1 MTDKVELKGVLE
13 AALSEDGGIIL
24 IRNAMAGF
32 LSHKKVHAAVISEV
46 HPCDEHGN
54 FMIDITNPLYDGI
67 TIPYMVTP
75 DMVARF
81 TPGIGDYIVLYENDY
96 VSFSPKDVFE
106 GGYIML
112 EEQAVCASEEDAEME
127 REIQTLGLTAPR
139 VTPDQID
146 ALMRGVRYEVQVV
159 PGTTTTLATAIAAN
173 GFTLAIGMTAC
184 ADPANFNAE
193 LGAKYAIK
201 DAEAKACQELWK
213 LEGWRLKRLLEV
225 QVRVIDR
232 AIDSDEMARL
242 IEMPCGIIHNNSLS
256 VGQCS
261 INEVRDN
268 DTAELAGCISKLER
282 FHGSKLFASITDEEL
297 KERSRKALGDLKVQ
311 LNNLNDSSQGYQQ

>member
-1 MTDKVELKGVLE
+1 MTDSVELKGVLE

-24 IRNAMAGF
+24 IRNAMAEYQ
-32 LSHKKVHAAVISEV
+32 SHKKVHAAVISEV

-81 TPGIGDYIVLYENDY
+81 TPGVGDYIVLYENDY

-106 GGYIML
+106 GGYLMIEL
-112 EEQAVCASEEDAEME
+112 PSVCASEEDAEME

-139 VTPDQID
+139 VTPDQIE

-201 DAEAKACQELWK
+201 DAEAKARQELWK

-225 QVRVIDR
+225 PVRVIDR

-256 VGQCS
+256 VGQH
-261 INEVRDN
+261 
-268 DTAELAGCISKLER
+268 CI
-282 FHGSKLFASITDEEL
+282 AAAT
-297 KERSRKALGDLKVQ
+297 
-311 LNNLNDSSQGYQQ
+311 NP

>member
-1 MTDKVELKGVLE
+1 MTDSVELKGVLE

-24 IRNAMAGF
+24 IRNAMAEYQ
-32 LSHKKVHAAVISEV
+32 SHKKVHAAVISEV

-81 TPGIGDYIVLYENDY
+81 TPSIGDYIVLYENDY

-106 GGYIML
+106 GGYLMI
-112 EEQAVCASEEDAEME
+112 EEPAVCASEEDAEME

-146 ALMRGVRYEVQVV
+146 ALMSGVRYEVQVV
-159 PGTTTTLATAIAAN
+159 TGTTTTLATAIAAN

-184 ADPANFNAE
+184 ADPANFNAD

-201 DAEAKACQELWK
+201 DAEAKARQELWK
-213 LEGWRLKRLLEV
+213 LEGWRLK
-225 QVRVIDR
+225 
-232 AIDSDEMARL
+232 
-242 IEMPCGIIHNNSLS
+242 CH
-256 VGQCS
+256 
-261 INEVRDN
+261 
-268 DTAELAGCISKLER
+268 LA
-282 FHGSKLFASITDEEL
+282 
-297 KERSRKALGDLKVQ
+297 
-311 LNNLNDSSQGYQQ
+311 NL

>member
-24 IRNAMAGF
+24 IRNAMAEF
-32 LSHKKVHAAVISEV
+32 QSHKKVHAAVISEI
-46 HPCDEHGN
+46 HPCDDHGS
-54 FMIDITNPLYDGI
+54 FMIDISSPLNADI
-67 TIPYMVTP
+67 TIPYMVTT

-81 TPGIGDYIVLYENDY
+81 TPSIGDYIVLYENDY

-106 GGYIML
+106 GGYLMI
-112 EEQAVCASEEDAEME
+112 EEPAVCASEEDAEME

-146 ALMRGVRYEVQVV
+146 ALMSGVRYEVQVV
-159 PGTTTTLATAIAAN
+159 TGTTTTLATAIAAN

-201 DAEAKACQELWK
+201 DAEAKARQELWK
-213 LEGWRLKRLLEV
+213 LEGWRLKCHLEKPVLLV
-225 QVRVIDR
+225 SGACQMSGALNVDKVRGVDGGSPKPSHVER
-232 AIDSDEMARL
+232 MHMEQEQL
-242 IEMPCGIIHNNSLS
+242 
-256 VGQCS
+256 
-261 INEVRDN
+261 
-268 DTAELAGCISKLER
+268 AERTGKLETFIPSETFKQLPHQEQNR
-282 FHGSKLFASITDEEL
+282 MKRQLVAMREYL
-297 KERSRKALGDLKVQ
+297 AALNERIDAAT
-311 LNNLNDSSQGYQQ
+311 NH

>member
-1 MTDKVELKGVLE
+1 MTDSVELKGVLE

-24 IRNAMAGF
+24 IRNAMAEYQ
-32 LSHKKVHAAVISEV
+32 SHKKVHAAVISEV

-81 TPGIGDYIVLYENDY
+81 TPGVGDYIVLYENDY

-106 GGYIML
+106 GGYLVI
-112 EEQAVCASEEDAEME
+112 ECPSVCASEEDAEME
-127 REIQTLGLTAPR
+127 RDIETLGLTAPR
-139 VTPDQID
+139 VTPDQIE

-173 GFTLAIGMTAC
+173 GFTLAIGMTSC

-201 DAEAKACQELWK
+201 DAEAKARQELWK
-213 LEGWRLKRLLEV
+213 LEGWRLKCHLEKPVLLVSGDCQMSGALNVDKVHGVDGGSPKPSHVERMHME
-225 QVRVIDR
+225 Q
-232 AIDSDEMARL
+232 EQL
-242 IEMPCGIIHNNSLS
+242 
-256 VGQCS
+256 
-261 INEVRDN
+261 
-268 DTAELAGCISKLER
+268 AERTRKLEE
-282 FHGSKLFASITDEEL
+282 FIALTPMEAL
-297 KERSRKALGDLKVQ
+297 KQLSQQERNRMKRQ
-311 LNNLNDSSQGYQQ
+311 LVAMREYLAVLNERIAAAANP

>member
-1 MTDKVELKGVLE
+1 MTDSVELKGVLE

-24 IRNAMAGF
+24 IRNAMAEYQ
-32 LSHKKVHAAVISEV
+32 SHKKVHAAVISEV

-54 FMIDITNPLYDGI
+54 FMIDITSPLNADI

-81 TPGIGDYIVLYENDY
+81 TPSIGDYIVLYENDY

-106 GGYIML
+106 GGYLMI
-112 EEQAVCASEEDAEME
+112 EEPAVCASEEDAEME

-146 ALMRGVRYEVQVV
+146 ALMSGVRYEVQVV
-159 PGTTTTLATAIAAN
+159 TGTTTTLATAIAAN

-184 ADPANFNAE
+184 ADPANFNAD

-201 DAEAKACQELWK
+201 DAEAKARQELWK
-213 LEGWRLKRLLEV
+213 LEGWRLKCRLEKPVLLV
-225 QVRVIDR
+225 SGYSQISGVINADKVRVVDGGSPKSSHI
-232 AIDSDEMARL
+232 ARMHQEHDQL
-242 IEMPCGIIHNNSLS
+242 
-256 VGQCS
+256 
-261 INEVRDN
+261 
-268 DTAELAGCISKLER
+268 AERTSKLEA
-282 FHGSKLFASITDEEL
+282 FTGTVNFCALSADEQNRMKRQLVAMREYL
-297 KERSRKALGDLKVQ
+297 AALTERIVATK
-311 LNNLNDSSQGYQQ
+311 NP

>member
-1 MTDKVELKGVLE
+1 MTDSVELKGVLE

-24 IRNAMAGF
+24 IRNAMAEYQ
-32 LSHKKVHAAVISEV
+32 SHKKVHAAVISEV

-81 TPGIGDYIVLYENDY
+81 TPGVGDYIVLYENDY
-96 VSFSPKDVFE
+96 LSFSPKDVFE
-106 GGYIML
+106 GGYLMI
-112 EEQAVCASEEDAEME
+112 EWPSVCASEEDAEME

-139 VTPDQID
+139 VTPDQIE

-173 GFTLAIGMTAC
+173 GFTLAIGMTAF

-201 DAEAKACQELWK
+201 DAEAKARQELWK
-213 LEGWRLKRLLEV
+213 LEGWRLKCHLDGPMLMV
-225 QVRVIDR
+225 SGDCLITGVICSSKVRGVDGGNPKPR
-232 AIDSDEMARL
+232 H
-242 IEMPCGIIHNNSLS
+242 IERMHMEQEQLTERTG
-256 VGQCS
+256 
-261 INEVRDN
+261 
-268 DTAELAGCISKLER
+268 KLETFIPSETFKQLPHQEQNR
-282 FHGSKLFASITDEEL
+282 MKRQLVAMREYL
-297 KERSRKALGDLKVQ
+297 AVLNERIAAAT
-311 LNNLNDSSQGYQQ
+311 NP

>member
-1 MTDKVELKGVLE
+1 MSEIKSVLE
-13 AALSEDGGIIL
+13 AAMSDGGIVL
-24 IRNAMAGF
+24 IRNAMAEYQ
-32 LSHKKVHAAVISEV
+32 SHKKVHAAVISEV

-54 FMIDITNPLYDGI
+54 FMIDITNPRYDGI

-81 TPGIGDYIVLYENDY
+81 TPGVGDYIVLYENDY
-96 VSFSPKDVFE
+96 VSFSPKGVFE
-106 GGYIML
+106 GGYLMI
-112 EEQAVCASEEDAEME
+112 EWPSVCANEEDAEME

-159 PGTTTTLATAIAAN
+159 HGTTTTLATAIAAN

-201 DAEAKACQELWK
+201 DAEAKARQELWK
-213 LEGWRLKRLLEV
+213 LEGWRLKCHLEKPVLLV
-225 QVRVIDR
+225 SGACQMSGALNVDKVRGVDGGSPKPSHVER
-232 AIDSDEMARL
+232 MHMEQEQL
-242 IEMPCGIIHNNSLS
+242 
-256 VGQCS
+256 
-261 INEVRDN
+261 
-268 DTAELAGCISKLER
+268 AERTGKLETFIPSETFKQLPHQEQNR
-282 FHGSKLFASITDEEL
+282 MKRQLVAMREYL
-297 KERSRKALGDLKVQ
+297 AALNERIDAAT
-311 LNNLNDSSQGYQQ
+311 NH